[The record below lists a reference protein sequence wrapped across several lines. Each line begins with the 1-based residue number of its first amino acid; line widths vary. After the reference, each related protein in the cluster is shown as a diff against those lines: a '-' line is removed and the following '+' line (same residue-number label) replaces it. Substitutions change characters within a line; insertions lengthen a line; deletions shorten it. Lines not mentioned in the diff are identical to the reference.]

1 MTRAMTKVC
10 QNCEYVVPTLEE
22 QQEPPGV
29 PENCPKCGG
38 LGTVVDETEVREEKG
53 EEEAE

>member
-1 MTRAMTKVC
+1 MTKVC

-38 LGTVVDETEVREEKG
+38 LGTVVDETEVREEKA